1 MRILVVEDNHDA
13 AEMLGELLELAGHEV
28 KLAFDAVSALQLA
41 REFRPQVVVSDL
53 GLPGELDGYGL
64 ARALR
69 SEEGLRDAY
78 LIALSGYASEEARQ
92 RSSAAGFDAH
102 LAKPPDLSKLE
113 ATLAAAS
120 PPRQTL

>member
-1 MRILVVEDNHDA
+1 
-13 AEMLGELLELAGHEV
+13 MLGELLELAGHEV

-92 RSSAAGFDAH
+92 RSSAAGFDAN